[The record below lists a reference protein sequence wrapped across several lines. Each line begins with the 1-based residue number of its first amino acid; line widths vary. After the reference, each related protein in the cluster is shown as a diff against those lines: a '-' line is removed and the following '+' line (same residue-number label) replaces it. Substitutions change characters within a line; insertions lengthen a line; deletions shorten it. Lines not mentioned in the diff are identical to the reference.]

1 MQFCSE
7 SHEQC
12 LRDTKDRNAKT
23 DTKTNTC
30 IRWHNEKKKL
40 NQIICGVTDEIE
52 RWLTLFM
59 SFSDKCPSI
68 KKDFSSFSR
77 KRYSEEW
84 QAAIL

>member
-1 MQFCSE
+1 MQK
-7 SHEQC
+7 Q
-12 LRDTKDRNAKT
+12 TQKQTYTYT
-23 DTKTNTC
+23 D
-30 IRWHNEKKKL
+30 IMKKKL

-77 KRYSEEW
+77 KRYSEE
-84 QAAIL
+84 